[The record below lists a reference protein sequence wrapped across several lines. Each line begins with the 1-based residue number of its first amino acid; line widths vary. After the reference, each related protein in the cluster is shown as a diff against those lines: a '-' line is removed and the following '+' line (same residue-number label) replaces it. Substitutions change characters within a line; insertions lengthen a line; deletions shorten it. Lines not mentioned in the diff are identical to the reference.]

1 MSKIKEF
8 YFEEINRINE
18 IDDMVDEEYMYQLW
32 LGEIEEDKFLEIYF
46 EENKERFE
54 SEKIFGLTNTY
65 PF

>member
-1 MSKIKEF
+1 
-8 YFEEINRINE
+8 
-18 IDDMVDEEYMYQLW
+18 MVDDEYMYQLW

>member
-1 MSKIKEF
+1 MSRIKEF

-32 LGEIEEDKFLEIYF
+32 LGKIEEDKFLEIYF

>member
-1 MSKIKEF
+1 MSRIKEF

-18 IDDMVDEEYMYQLW
+18 TDNMVDEEYMHQLW
-32 LGEIEEDKFLEIYF
+32 LEKIEEYEFLETYF

-54 SEKIFGLTNTY
+54 SEKTFNLTNTY

>member
-32 LGEIEEDKFLEIYF
+32 LGKIEEDKFLEIYF

>member
-1 MSKIKEF
+1 MSRIKEF

-18 IDDMVDEEYMYQLW
+18 IDNMIDEEYMYQLW
-32 LGEIEEDKFLEIYF
+32 LEKTQEDEFIEQYY

-54 SEKIFGLTNTY
+54 VEKIFSLTNTY